1 MLLMDDN
8 EKQIEVILYET
19 RETYSRNL
27 KNSDKLDL
35 KLDRLI
41 TFTTAI
47 LLLFIEYVEIPEKN
61 ILKFLYIIT
70 SAILLVILIRF
81 IIAYNPLSYKSIDPN
96 PLINKYVKKK
106 YRSRKDLLGAIAGT
120 TGDNVNSVKENNTN
134 KAKIL
139 RFYSIIYILI
149 FLSIVILKYFE

>member
-1 MLLMDDN
+1 MDDN

-19 RETYSRNL
+19 RESYSRNL
-27 KNSDKLDL
+27 KNTDKLDL

-61 ILKFLYIIT
+61 ILKFLYLIT
-70 SAILLVILIRF
+70 SASLLIILIRF

-96 PLINKYVKKK
+96 PLINKYVEKK
-106 YRSRKDLLGAIAGT
+106 YHSRKDLLGAIAGT
-120 TGDNVNSVKENNTN
+120 IGDNVISVKENNNN

-139 RFYSIIYILI
+139 TFYSIIYIFI
-149 FLSIVILKYFE
+149 FISITILKYFE